1 MSDGGVERPFVS
13 VVMPIRNEARWIGRS
28 LSSVLAQDWPAAR
41 MEILVVDGMSD
52 DGTGSVV
59 AEMLSHAGSPASAR
73 LMENPGRIVSKALNK
88 ALDEAVGDV
97 IVRVDGHCEI
107 PPDYVSR
114 CVQLLTEK
122 GADNVGGRVVTVG
135 DTVGSRAIASAM
147 SSPFGVG
154 GARFRY
160 SNKPGWVDTVPFGA
174 WPREVFD
181 RIGRFDEELVRNQDD
196 EFNFRLTQAGG
207 KIWFDPSIRSVYR
220 SRATLSSLWR
230 QYFGYG
236 LYKVRLIQKRGG
248 VASWRHL
255 VPPTFVVAIVA
266 SIVVSL
272 VAWTPVPVLAL
283 AALYLAASI
292 VAAVVAA
299 RKDLATLFVLPVC
312 FATIHVAYGCG
323 FWAGLWR
330 FRGRAR
336 RASGESRA

>member
-1 MSDGGVERPFVS
+1 MSDGATERPFVTI
-13 VVMPIRNEARWIGRS
+13 VMPIRNEARWIEKS

-41 MEILVVDGMSD
+41 MEILVLDGMSD
-52 DGTGSVV
+52 DGTDTVV
-59 AEMLSHAGSPASAR
+59 TETLTRAGSPSNAR
-73 LMENPGRIVSKALNK
+73 LMENRGRIVSKALNK
-88 ALDEAVGDV
+88 ALDEAAGDV

-114 CVQLLTEK
+114 CLQLLAEK
-122 GADNVGGRVVTVG
+122 DADNVGGRVVTVG
-135 DTVGSRAIASAM
+135 DSVGSRAIASAM

-174 WPREVFD
+174 WPRGVFD

-207 KIWFDPSIRSVYR
+207 KIWFDPTIRSIYR

-255 VPPTFVVAIVA
+255 VPPAFVTAIVG
-266 SIVVSL
+266 SVIGSL
-272 VAWTPVPVLAL
+272 VAWNPLPFLVL
-283 AALYLAASI
+283 AALYIGAAS

-299 RKDLATLFVLPVC
+299 RKDLATLFILPLC
-312 FATIHVAYGCG
+312 FATIHTAYGCG

-336 RASGESRA
+336 GASGEARA